1 VAELGYGIEARDLF
15 EKMGVHGRPTAR
27 DRSTPLS
34 FRSKEVGAAA
44 DHHIRGVKLAGAGSA
59 ATAGELATPTMARN
73 GSTGLAG
80 RG

>member
-1 VAELGYGIEARDLF
+1 MTAAPIRTDRAGGKPRLEA
-15 EKMGVHGRPTAR
+15 
-27 DRSTPLS
+27 DRFDPAS
-34 FRSKEVGAAA
+34 FRSKKVGAAA

-73 GSTGLAG
+73 GGTGLAG